1 MSTPLP
7 SYERWGSLAGKRVL
21 VRVDFNTPVALVDGR
36 WEVTDD
42 FRIRATLPLFEELL
56 AQGATVVACTHF
68 GRPDGQV
75 VEKYSVAPVRRR
87 LEELCPGVE
96 LLENLRFN
104 PGEESNDPA
113 FGAALVEGFDY
124 YINEAFSA
132 SHREHASI
140 MIPPTLVPCAAGP
153 NLQREVATLTSLLEE
168 PARPFVAI
176 VGGAKVKDKLGI
188 VKVLSQKADQ
198 VIVGGGMAYTFEVTQ
213 GRTIGSSL
221 FDASYVDVCAEL
233 LAGGKI
239 VIPSDARGLPVG
251 APFGSGGDDAI
262 LEWGENIPDG
272 FQGLDIGPE
281 STATFSAII
290 ARAATI
296 LWNGPMGVFEDERL
310 SAGTEAV
317 ARAVAAS
324 DAVSVIGGGDSVS
337 AIQGYGLEDQVSFVS
352 TGGGASLEFVELGD
366 LPGIAALRESTK
378 DES

>member
-1 MSTPLP
+1 
-7 SYERWGSLAGKRVL
+7 VL
-21 VRVDFNTPVALVDGR
+21 VRVDFNTPVADVDGQL
-36 WEVTDD
+36 EVTDD

-56 AQGATVVACTHF
+56 AKGATVVACTHF
-68 GRPDGQV
+68 GRPDGHV

-87 LEELCPGVE
+87 LAQLCPDVQ

-104 PGEESNDPA
+104 PGEEANDPE
-113 FGAALVEGFDY
+113 FGASLVGGFDY

-132 SHREHASI
+132 SHRAHASI
-140 MIPPTLVPCAAGP
+140 MIPPTLIPSAAGP
-153 NLQREVATLTSLLEE
+153 NLQREVATLASILED

-198 VIVGGGMAYTFEVTQ
+198 IIVGGGMAYTFQVTQ

-221 FDASYVDVCAEL
+221 FDASYLEVCAEL

-239 VIPSDARGLPVG
+239 VIPSDARGLRAG
-251 APFGSGGDDAI
+251 APFGSGGDDVV

-272 FQGLDIGPE
+272 YQGLDIGPA
-281 STATFSAII
+281 SITTFCEII
-290 ARAATI
+290 AQAATI

-324 DAVSVIGGGDSVS
+324 PAISVIGGGDSVS
-337 AIQGYGLEDQVSFVS
+337 AIQQYGLEDQVSFVS
-352 TGGGASLEFVELGD
+352 TGGGATLEFVELGD
-366 LPGIAALRESTK
+366 LPGLEALRESK
-378 DES
+378 WNQS

>member
-1 MSTPLP
+1 MSAPLP
-7 SYERWGSLAGKRVL
+7 SYERWASLANKRVL
-21 VRVDFNTPVALVDGR
+21 VRVDFNTPVAEVDGR
-36 WEVTDD
+36 LEVTDD

-56 AQGATVVACTHF
+56 AKGATVVACTHF
-68 GRPDGQV
+68 GRPQGQI

-87 LEELCPGVE
+87 LAQLCPDVE

-104 PGEESNDPA
+104 PGEEANDPS
-113 FGAALVEGFDY
+113 FGAELVAGFDY

-140 MIPPTLVPCAAGP
+140 MIPPTLIPSAAGP
-153 NLQREVATLTSLLEE
+153 NLQREVSTLTSLLES

-198 VIVGGGMAYTFEVTQ
+198 VIVGGGMAYTFEATQ

-221 FDASYVDVCAEL
+221 FDASYLEVCAEL
-233 LAGGKI
+233 MAGGKI
-239 VIPSDARGLPVG
+239 VIPCDARGLAVG
-251 APFGSGGDDAI
+251 APFGSGGVDEVI
-262 LEWGENIPDG
+262 EWGENIPDG
-272 FQGLDIGPE
+272 FQGLDIGPD
-281 STATFSAII
+281 SAANFAEII
-290 ARAATI
+290 KNAATI
-296 LWNGPMGVFEDERL
+296 LWNGPMGVFEDPRL

-317 ARAVAAS
+317 ARAVASSEAI
-324 DAVSVIGGGDSVS
+324 SVIGGGDSVS

-366 LPGIAALRESTK
+366 LPGLRALRESQWNH
-378 DES
+378 S

>member
-1 MSTPLP
+1 MSAPLP
-7 SYERWGSLAGKRVL
+7 SYERWGSLTGKRVL
-21 VRVDFNTPVALVDGR
+21 VRVDFNTPVAEIDGQL
-36 WEVTDD
+36 EVTDD

-56 AQGATVVACTHF
+56 AKGATVVACTHF
-68 GRPDGQV
+68 GRPNGQV

-87 LEELCPGVE
+87 LAQLCPDVE

-124 YINEAFSA
+124 FINEAFSA

-140 MIPPTLVPCAAGP
+140 MIPPTLLPSAAGP
-153 NLQREVATLTSLLEE
+153 NLQREVTTLTSILDE

-188 VKVLSQKADQ
+188 VKVLSHKADR
-198 VIVGGGMAYTFEVTQ
+198 VIIGGGMAYTFEATQ
-213 GRTIGSSL
+213 GRSIGSSL
-221 FDASYVDVCAEL
+221 FDASYLEVCGELMAE
-233 LAGGKI
+233 GKI
-239 VIPSDARGLPVG
+239 VIPSDARGLAEGV
-251 APFGSGGDDAI
+251 PFGNGGDEEVI
-262 LEWGENIPDG
+262 EWGENIPDG
-272 FQGLDIGPE
+272 YQGLDIGPD
-281 STATFSAII
+281 SAATFSTII
-290 ARAATI
+290 ADAATI
-296 LWNGPMGVFEDERL
+296 LWNGPMGVFEDPRL

-324 DAVSVIGGGDSVS
+324 SAVSVIGGGDSVS

-366 LPGIAALRESTK
+366 LPGIAALRESK
-378 DES
+378 WNQS